1 MAVYTLHVPAG
12 SVPGDPAALDEAVL
26 VRDGFSW
33 GAFIFQ
39 VLWCLYRRL
48 WIAAV
53 VLLVLTVGADLL
65 MNWAGLPAWAV
76 ASVSLVIVIL
86 FALEANDLRR
96 RKLERQGMMLA
107 GVVVA
112 SNKIEAEARAFALW
126 LAGRTSGAGMPGPN
140 QAGPAQPPPKRP
152 EGPRG
157 SEPRR
162 GSQASG
168 SQASGSSV
176 LGLFPEPEGAR

>member
-12 SVPGDPAALDEAVL
+12 SVPGDPAALDDAVL

-48 WIAAV
+48 WLAAV

-65 MNWAGLPAWAV
+65 MHWAGLPAWAV
-76 ASVSLVIVIL
+76 AAVSLIIVIL

-96 RKLERQGMMLA
+96 LKLERQGMMLA

-112 SNKIEAEARAFALW
+112 SNKNEAEARAFSLW
-126 LAGRTSGAGMPGPN
+126 LEGRTSGDGMPGPDPSRPVKP
-140 QAGPAQPPPKRP
+140 QSKPP
-152 EGPRG
+152 ETPRG
-157 SEPRR
+157 PQST
-162 GSQASG
+162 
-168 SQASGSSV
+168 SGSSV

>member
-48 WIAAV
+48 WLAAA

-112 SNKIEAEARAFALW
+112 SNTVEAEARAFSLW
-126 LAGRTSGAGMPGPN
+126 LAGDMPRPTPS
-140 QAGPAQPPPKRP
+140 GPAQPQPKRP

-157 SEPRR
+157 P
-162 GSQASG
+162 ASG
-168 SQASGSSV
+168 GAPPI